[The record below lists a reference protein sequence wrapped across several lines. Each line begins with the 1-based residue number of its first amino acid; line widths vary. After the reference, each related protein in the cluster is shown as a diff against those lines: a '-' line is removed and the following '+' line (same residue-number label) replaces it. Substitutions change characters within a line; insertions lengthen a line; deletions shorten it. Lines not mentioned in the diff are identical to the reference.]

1 MNQDFYLSTE
11 EAVQKIM
18 DEYKKMTSM
27 FIHELRNPLSLIKGT
42 LQYIEMK
49 HPETK
54 GYKYWGQLFEL
65 IDEMEKMMSD
75 ASMLNACATLKM
87 EHTNLLNLIQ
97 GVVNNYKPQAE
108 NQQKQLSLKI
118 SPECESVITSYY
130 CDPAKIRQVMSNLI
144 KNALEAT
151 SPGNFIEIVISIDS
165 VNARPMLSVQVNNN
179 GPKIPEDQ
187 IGNILKPFVTYKK
200 GGSGIGL
207 ALVKRIVDNHMGS
220 ISVFSTDALTSFNIL
235 LPLYES

>member
-42 LQYIEMK
+42 LQYIEMR
-49 HPETK
+49 HPETRN
-54 GYKYWGQLFEL
+54 YKYWGQLFEL
-65 IDEMEKMMSD
+65 IAEMEKMMSD
-75 ASMLNACATLKM
+75 ASILNACATLNM
-87 EHTNLLNLIQ
+87 EHTNLLSLIQ
-97 GVVNNYKPQAE
+97 GVANNYKPQAE
-108 NQQKQLSLKI
+108 NQQKQLSVRT

-130 CDPAKIRQVMSNLI
+130 CDPAKIKQVMSNLI
-144 KNALEAT
+144 KNALEAI

-165 VNARPMLSVQVNNN
+165 TKAHPMLSVQVNNN

-187 IGNILKPFVTYKK
+187 IDNILKPFVTYKK

-220 ISVFSTDALTSFNIL
+220 ISVSSTDDLTSFNIL